1 MQQDTIKWVYN
12 NSESAQEDNQKSNQ
26 KPTPEENGDGFD
38 CKVEGDHTHACLF
51 TKSNMGFTRLGN
63 IILLKVSVDVTQA
76 CSQEH
81 KPFRL
86 LQLTSQTQL
95 QRGSSAVC

>member
-38 CKVEGDHTHACLF
+38 CKVEGDHTHACIF
-51 TKSNMGFTRLGN
+51 TKSTMGFTRLGN
-63 IILLKVSVDVTQA
+63 ILFAQ
-76 CSQEH
+76 
-81 KPFRL
+81 
-86 LQLTSQTQL
+86 
-95 QRGSSAVC
+95 GVC